1 MAILVLEQSV
11 TLNAGQSIDN
21 VLQGQRVE
29 QLGNDFSAYLI
40 DLQHG
45 ITGQVPGGDPTVVG
59 GVQVQLF
66 IGGYSPVDAS
76 LVGGTATVVEGGPTA
91 DGYVHAPVLI
101 PADTLIKDAPG
112 SPGDRLKLRVTNTSA
127 GSRTYR
133 FRVLIKAAA

>member
-1 MAILVLEQSV
+1 MAILLFEQSV
-11 TLNAGQSIDN
+11 ILSAGQSVDN

-45 ITGQVPGGDPTVVG
+45 TVGPNVSTD
-59 GVQVQLF
+59 GVNCQLF

-76 LVGGTATVVEGGPTA
+76 SVGGTSTVVT
-91 DGYVHAPVLI
+91 DGAGAIEYFHASVLT

-112 SPGDRLKLRVTNTSA
+112 APGDRLKLRVTNTSA

-133 FRVLIKAAA
+133 FRLLIKAAA